1 MASYQTHKIK
11 ELVIGLTNS
20 NITLYFKNISVF
32 IIAIMNRMNGILHCK
47 NIIP

>member
-32 IIAIMNRMNGILHCK
+32 IIAINRMNGILDCK